1 MAKAMPEGVFGVDR
15 EPVFGPV
22 SLVATITLVH
32 NLAILQPKETKVI
45 KKTDRR
51 KKSRNRLTFVHEV
64 ATFICDKGA

>member
-1 MAKAMPEGVFGVDR
+1 MAKAMPGRVFGAGGG
-15 EPVFGPV
+15 PVSGPV
-22 SLVATITLVH
+22 SLVATITFVH

-45 KKTDRR
+45 KKADSR